1 MTIHERLEPYRV
13 NEEKSVNSFYRALI
27 KAGAI
32 IVIGYLFA
40 TLVAWIIVK

>member
-13 NEEKSVNSFYRALI
+13 NEEKNVNSFHRALI